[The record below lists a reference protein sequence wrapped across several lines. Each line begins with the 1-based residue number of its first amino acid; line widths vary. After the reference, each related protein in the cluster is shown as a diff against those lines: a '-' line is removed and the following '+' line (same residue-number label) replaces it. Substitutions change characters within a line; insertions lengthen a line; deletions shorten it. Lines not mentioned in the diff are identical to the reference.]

1 MKKKAILIPLA
12 LLLVVS
18 LIACAA
24 PAPAPAPAPTTTVT
38 APAAPATTVTVTVPA
53 PAPAP
58 APAMKLQKWSY
69 LIFGTS
75 ITSPQDVDT
84 QAAFDR
90 IKERTGGLLDIKI
103 SPLGEIPIKGPDQL
117 RAVKDGEVAM
127 FLMFGGYHA
136 GDFPL
141 LRMTDIPFTWFDEYE
156 KSKVWYATLPIVQR
170 EADKLN
176 LHILPAIRTNE
187 KYLMMLTEPTD
198 SVMDLEKRKMRSYS
212 KPNGMV
218 IEAMNGVPVNIAW
231 GETFTALERGTA
243 DGLLTGWGPLYQNK
257 FMEVAPY
264 AYNIS
269 FMSNLQYIVVNKDMW
284 EALPK
289 DVQDIMN
296 EEINKIGALNL
307 AHQAVYEQSLA
318 GLMIAGGLKNY
329 DPGPPSAAFFEV
341 MSQQVTAPL
350 ITEIRAE
357 VGPLA
362 DEMLQA
368 IEAVLGRKIVE

>member
-1 MKKKAILIPLA
+1 M
-12 LLLVVS
+12 
-18 LIACAA
+18 
-24 PAPAPAPAPTTTVT
+24 
-38 APAAPATTVTVTVPA
+38 
-53 PAPAP
+53 
-58 APAMKLQKWSY
+58 
-69 LIFGTS
+69 IFGTT

-127 FLMFGGYHA
+127 FLMFGGYHG

-156 KSKVWYATLPIVQR
+156 KSQVWYATLPIVQR

-187 KYLMMLTEPTD
+187 KYLMMLTEPAD
-198 SVMDLEKRKMRSYS
+198 SIMDLEKRKMRSYS

-284 EALPK
+284 EALPE

-329 DPGPPSAAFFEV
+329 DAGPPSAAFFEV

-350 ITEIRAE
+350 ITEIKAE